1 MSIVDRGTGRPLV
14 IVPGLQGRWEWNTPA
29 IDVLA
34 RNHRVL
40 TFSLNDVPESAPQ
53 VFEWWLK
60 RIDELID
67 RTGERT
73 ATVIGVSFGGL
84 IAALYAAR
92 RPDRTAALVLV
103 SAPAP
108 DYPIQPAM
116 LAHVRRPLLTFPMF
130 AARALRRLTPELI
143 ACRPTWPRRVG
154 FAISYAR
161 WPLVAPGSPRRMA
174 DWVRAWKA
182 LDMIAEISAVRAP
195 TLVVTGEA
203 RLDGV
208 VPVASTLRYLELI
221 PGSTHEMIHGT
232 GHTNLVSKPEDFA
245 AIVARFV
252 APDPANR

>member
-1 MSIVDRGTGRPLV
+1 MSIVDRGAGRPLV
-14 IVPGLQGRWEWNTPA
+14 LVPGLQGRWEWNTPT
-29 IDVLA
+29 IDVLG
-34 RNHRVL
+34 RDFRVL
-40 TFSLNDVPESAPQ
+40 TFSLGDVPESEPR
-53 VFEWWLK
+53 VFDWWLD
-60 RIDELID
+60 RIDALID

-73 ATVIGVSFGGL
+73 AVVIGVSFGGL

-108 DYPIQPAM
+108 DYAIQPQM
-116 LAHVRRPLLTFPMF
+116 LAHVDRPLLTFPVF
-130 AARALRRLTPELI
+130 ALRAVRRLAPELI
-143 ACRPTWPRRVG
+143 ACRPTWPGRVG

-174 DWVRAWKA
+174 EWVRAWKA
-182 LDMIAEISAVRAP
+182 LDMIDEISRVRAP

-208 VPVASTLRYLELI
+208 VPVASTLRYLDLI
-221 PGSTHEMIHGT
+221 PGSTHEVIHGT
-232 GHTNLVSKPEDFA
+232 GHTNLVSKPQDFA

-252 APDPANR
+252 ARSGHR